1 MSLDLHNVLNNFSH
15 ESALQKI
22 RLRCFVLLGFLDRVV
37 CLERSAE
44 EAVSGKCPPSRLSR
58 RAEHA
63 CGVLW
68 ALSTWDKPA

>member
-1 MSLDLHNVLNNFSH
+1 MSLDLPNGLITCFSH

-22 RLRCFVLLGFLDRVV
+22 RLRCFVLPFFLNRVV

-44 EAVSGKCPPSRLSR
+44 EAVSDKCPPSRLSR

-68 ALSTWDKPA
+68 AFSTWD